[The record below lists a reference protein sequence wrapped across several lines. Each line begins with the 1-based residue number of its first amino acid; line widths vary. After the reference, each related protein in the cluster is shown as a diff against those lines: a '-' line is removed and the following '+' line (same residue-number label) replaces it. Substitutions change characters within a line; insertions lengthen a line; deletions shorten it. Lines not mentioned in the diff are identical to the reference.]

1 MSYVRDSVVK
11 LCLTPTHTHSNS
23 ATNTMKNVFHFAT
36 CIKDEVSK
44 IPQICPSVKVS
55 LPMNHQ
61 LSLEQWS
68 KTTNP
73 LENAKADLEKWNL
86 MEGILRTAHSKASWQ
101 NGLGEYTD

>member
-1 MSYVRDSVVK
+1 MFFVLDSVVK
-11 LCLTPTHTHSNS
+11 MCLPPTLTYSNS

-44 IPQICPSVKVS
+44 IPQICLSVKMS

-73 LENAKADLEKWNL
+73 FENAKADLKN
-86 MEGILRTAHSKASWQ
+86 GI
-101 NGLGEYTD
+101 